1 MRVAL
6 EYVVR
11 AEQPG
16 DEPAIYDVTRRAFEG
31 LPYADGTEQDIVNAL
46 RRHGALAVSLVAE
59 HEGRIVGH
67 VAFSP
72 AVTGDGSLDWYTLG
86 PVSVEPALQRQ
97 GIGKALVRRG
107 LSHLHELHAA
117 GCIVL
122 GDVGY
127 YSQFGFVPT
136 PAHAPAGVP
145 AEHFMV
151 LRLNGP
157 LPTGRLDF
165 HRDFYPAG

>member
-1 MRVAL
+1 MTIECL
-6 EYVVR
+6 VR
-11 AEQPG
+11 PEQHG
-16 DEPAIYDVTRRAFEG
+16 DEVAIYEVTRRAFDG

-46 RRHGALAVSLVAE
+46 RSHGALAVSLVAL
-59 HEGRIVGH
+59 HDNRIVGH

-72 AVTGDGSLDWYTLG
+72 AVAEGGSPDWYTLG

-97 GIGKALVRRG
+97 GIGKALIRRG
-107 LSHLHELHAA
+107 LSELHDLHAA

-122 GDVGY
+122 GDVLY
-127 YSQFGFVPT
+127 YSQFGFM
-136 PAHAPAGVP
+136 PAPALAPAGVP

-151 LRLNGP
+151 LLLNGH

-165 HRDFYPAG
+165 HRDFYPGG